1 MTIKKFLKYLG
12 WFLLCAL
19 TGILPTILG
28 GWYIVDWQWWL
39 IAMLPVASFAIFNI
53 KE

>member
-12 WFLLCAL
+12 WFLLCTLA
-19 TGILPTILG
+19 GVLPYFLG
-28 GWYIVDWQWWL
+28 GWYFTDWQWWV
-39 IAMLPVASFAIFNI
+39 IAIPINVVAYTII